1 MTTEHMS
8 SPNNILVKS
17 VLSAVRFI
25 KWLPLISM
33 LLMTLLIT
41 AHVFMRFFFHKPILG
56 VPEMTEFLNVILI
69 CGALLFTHVE
79 DGHLE
84 VSFITERFPQRVQI
98 IIGACI
104 NFISMILC
112 FLMSWQSFVIAQEM
126 KRNGELSD
134 TLGIPIYP
142 FIYYI
147 ALCCAV
153 WGVLIATK
161 MHLNRTPKNE
171 GIE

>member
-1 MTTEHMS
+1 MATGS
-8 SPNNILVKS
+8 GRSPNLLVKS
-17 VLSAVRFI
+17 VLVAVGFI

-33 LLMTLLIT
+33 LVMTLLIT
-41 AHVFMRFFFHKPILG
+41 THVFMRFLFQKPILG

-69 CGALLFTHVE
+69 CGAMLFTHLE
-79 DGHLE
+79 GGHLE
-84 VSFITERFPQRVQI
+84 ISFITERFPERVQI
-98 IIGACI
+98 ITGACI

-112 FLMSWQSFVIAQEM
+112 FLMSWQSFSIAQEM
-126 KRNGELSD
+126 RKSGELSD
-134 TLGIPIYP
+134 TLGVPIYP

-147 ALCCAV
+147 ALCCAA

-161 MHLNRTPKNE
+161 MHLNRTPKNG

>member
-1 MTTEHMS
+1 MAAENVR
-8 SPNNILVKS
+8 SPNFVVKS
-17 VLSAVRFI
+17 VLAAIRFI

-41 AHVFMRFFFHKPILG
+41 THVFMRFLFHKPILG

-69 CGALLFTHVE
+69 CGAMLFTQLE
-79 DGHLE
+79 NGHLE
-84 VSFITERFPQRVQI
+84 VSFVTERFPARVQI

-112 FLMSWQSFVIAQEM
+112 FLMSWQSFIIAQEM
-126 KRNGELSD
+126 RINGELSD
-134 TLGIPIYP
+134 TLRIPIYP

-147 ALCCAV
+147 ALCCAA
-153 WGVLIATK
+153 WGVLIAAKT
-161 MHLNRTPKNE
+161 HLNLTSKNE
-171 GIE
+171 RVE